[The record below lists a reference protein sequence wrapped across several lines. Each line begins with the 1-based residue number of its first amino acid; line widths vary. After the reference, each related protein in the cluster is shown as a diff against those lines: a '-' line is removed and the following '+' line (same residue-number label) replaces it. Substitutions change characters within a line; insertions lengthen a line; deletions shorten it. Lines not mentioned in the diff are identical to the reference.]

1 MNKEVRYSPI
11 VFRNLEE
18 DSRRL
23 EGRAIVFDS
32 YSNNLGFYEKINRS
46 AVTQE
51 LINNSDIIFT
61 FNHDPNQLLARYRNG
76 GGSLDVELRE
86 DGVYF
91 SFDIPNTTLGNDIY
105 ELIKRGDIS
114 NCSFC
119 FTVADEKD
127 SQKWEKRDGKMYRE
141 IMKISGLYDLSAV
154 TYPAYSDTD
163 INARSIEARNIA
175 EEELDKIIKEA
186 EEKAAE
192 AEAEVENREEE
203 KPEEKEVENL
213 DEKPEEEVE
222 KPEEKEVKNLD
233 EKPKSENREE
243 EKPEEVEK
251 PEEEVEKPEEKS
263 EKREINKENK
273 NNHNIMNKQYSL
285 VKELRNAIDNNE
297 KSITVNAETRTV
309 TVQGYG
315 EDPSA
320 VPGVHDQV
328 IETEVQGILE
338 PLYAN
343 SVLSNLGV
351 RWYAGLPKGDVQIP
365 IMGKGSCGWA
375 GEIEAAT
382 ASGNTFTTK
391 KLSPKRL
398 TAYVDISK
406 QLLAQDT
413 IGVEAAIR
421 RDIVNALND
430 KLEATILGADAK
442 TDEKPA
448 GIFNGASE
456 TNVDTYAQLCA
467 FEAALD
473 DANVNGQ
480 KKYLMGNT
488 AKATFRSMAKGDKGF
503 VLENSQIDGT
513 PMVNTSNV
521 STKKFVYGDFNYLAI
536 GSWGDIDIT
545 IDQYTQAINGCV
557 RLIINSYFDAVILR
571 PEAFKYGNVD

>member
-61 FNHDPNQLLARYRNG
+61 FNHDPNQLLARFRNG

-192 AEAEVENREEE
+192 AEAEAEVENREEE

-213 DEKPEEEVE
+213 DENPEEVE
-222 KPEEKEVKNLD
+222 NRED
-233 EKPKSENREE
+233 EKPVEV

-251 PEEEVEKPEEKS
+251 REDEKPVEEKA

-315 EDPSA
+315 EDPSQ

-382 ASGNTFTTK
+382 ASGNSFTTK

-557 RLIINSYFDAVILR
+557 RLIINAYFDAVILR

>member
-203 KPEEKEVENL
+203 KPEVEKL
-213 DEKPEEEVE
+213 EEVE
-222 KPEEKEVKNLD
+222 KPVEEKT
-233 EKPKSENREE
+233 
-243 EKPEEVEK
+243 
-251 PEEEVEKPEEKS
+251 

-315 EDPSA
+315 DDPSQ

-328 IETEVQGILE
+328 VETEVQGILE

-343 SVLSNLGV
+343 SVLANLGV

-467 FEAALD
+467 FEAGLD

-503 VLENSQIDGT
+503 ILENGQIDGT

-557 RLIINSYFDAVILR
+557 RLIINAYFDAVILR
-571 PEAFKYGNVD
+571 PEAFKFGNVD

>member
-119 FTVADEKD
+119 FSISDEKD
-127 SQKWEKRDGKMYRE
+127 SQKWEKREGKMYRE
-141 IMKISGLYDLSAV
+141 IMKIGGLYDLSAV

-175 EEELDKIIKEA
+175 EAELDKILKEA
-186 EEKAAE
+186 EEKMKE
-192 AEAEVENREEE
+192 QEQEQENREEE

-213 DEKPEEEVE
+213 DEKPEA
-222 KPEEKEVKNLD
+222 
-233 EKPKSENREE
+233 ENREE

-251 PEEEVEKPEEKS
+251 PEEEIEKTDEKKA

-273 NNHNIMNKQYSL
+273 NNINIMNKQNSL
-285 VKELRNAIDNNE
+285 VKELRNAIENNQ
-297 KSITVNAETRTV
+297 KSITIAAENRTV

-315 EDPSA
+315 EGAGA
-320 VPGVHDQV
+320 VDGVHDEV
-328 IETEVQGILE
+328 IETEIQGILE

-343 SVLSNLGV
+343 SVLANLGA
-351 RWYAGLPKGDVQIP
+351 RFYTGLPHGDVQVP
-365 IMGKGSCGWA
+365 KMGKGSCGWA
-375 GEIEAAT
+375 GEIAA
-382 ASGNTFTTK
+382 AGQSANTFTNVV
-391 KLSPKRL
+391 LQPKRL

-406 QLLAQDT
+406 QLIAQDT
-413 IGVEAAIR
+413 IGAEEAIR
-421 RDIVNALND
+421 RDIVNALSD
-430 KLEATILGADAK
+430 KLEATIFGATAGDAN
-442 TDEKPA
+442 TPA
-448 GIFNGASE
+448 GIFYGKTVTKNE
-456 TNVDTYAQLCA
+456 TFAKVATAEA
-467 FEAALD
+467 GVEAA
-473 DANVNGQ
+473 NVYGEM
-480 KKYLMGNT
+480 KYLMAPT
-488 AKATFRSMAKGDKGF
+488 TKAFYRSLIKGTNATGMVF
-503 VLENSQIDGT
+503 ENGEMDG
-513 PMVNTSNV
+513 VKAVITSNV
-521 STKKFVYGDFNYLAI
+521 AANNYVYGDFSNLAV
-536 GSWGDIDIT
+536 GSWGDIEIT
-545 IDQYTQAINGCV
+545 LDPYTQAVNGCV
-557 RLIINSYFDAVILR
+557 RLVVNAYFDAKILR
-571 PEAFKYGNVD
+571 PEAFAFGKTV